1 MTIARIDHIAEYP
14 LWGHDMKSIF
24 KSTWTRAVA
33 VFLVILSMGGC
44 ATMHTTAIKDEISEL
59 GFSHD
64 GKKILFDRC
73 REGDCRIQ
81 VYDLAT
87 GELSAYQSPAHER
100 WTMAKYSYDG
110 KKIVF
115 AIIPIKG
122 DYLELSDMQIAVMDP
137 DGKNL
142 KKITT
147 GPGAK
152 IYPVFSHS
160 GAKVLYARA
169 AYIRKRGATPAAQFD
184 AWEADITT
192 GKEKRLTYFK
202 FFRMSNL
209 TYFPDDKQFIC
220 SASGPELF
228 PGVREGDWKEIQKK
242 QSEWAKEYKANTIF
256 VFREGQTTRDKPYVI
271 VDEDYHNSSK
281 SPLLSRDGSR
291 LLFGSRSTYYLYSPD
306 GKHRR
311 VGGGGSV
318 DSAAISPDGELLG
331 VGYGSSINIYRVQD
345 AKHQIE
351 LYFPRAVYIENWD
364 NDIRKYP
371 RNMKMIPKLPSHF
384 ING

>member
-1 MTIARIDHIAEYP
+1 MTIARIDHIAEHP

-24 KSTWTRAVA
+24 KSTWIRAVA

-81 VYDLAT
+81 VYDLTT
-87 GELSAYQSPAHER
+87 GQLSAYQSPANER
-100 WTMAKYSYDG
+100 WTMARCSYDG

-122 DYLELSDMQIAVMDP
+122 EYLELSDMQIAVMDP

-142 KKITT
+142 EKITT

-160 GAKVLYARA
+160 GTKVLYARA

-242 QSEWAKEYKANTIF
+242 QNEWAEENKANTIF

-271 VDEDYHNSSK
+271 VDEDYHSSSR
-281 SPLLSRDGSR
+281 SPLLSADGSR

-306 GKHRR
+306 GDHRR

-331 VGYGSSINIYRVQD
+331 YIAAGWIITVYQLRNGISQWFSLTEQPPKRIYGPIVNENMTEIPVYPLHIINR
-345 AKHQIE
+345 
-351 LYFPRAVYIENWD
+351 
-364 NDIRKYP
+364 
-371 RNMKMIPKLPSHF
+371 
-384 ING
+384 